1 MTEENTIEPRFS
13 IESCV
18 DNYVRITIVCQ
29 RPPGANTMP
38 DQESRGA
45 MAVPRAIWFMV
56 STVRGF
62 ALQYKRPMVA
72 RALESLEKA
81 AQQNFDAELKKKA
94 AYDQARGTDV

>member
-1 MTEENTIEPRFS
+1 MSENTIEPRFS

-18 DNYVRITIVCQ
+18 DNYVRVTLVFE
-29 RPPGANTMP
+29 RPPERNAMP

-45 MAVPRAIWFMV
+45 MAMPRAIWFMV

-62 ALQYKRPMVA
+62 ALQVGKPVLA
-72 RALESLEKA
+72 RAMSALEKK
-81 AQQNFDAELKKKA
+81 AQENFDAELKKKA